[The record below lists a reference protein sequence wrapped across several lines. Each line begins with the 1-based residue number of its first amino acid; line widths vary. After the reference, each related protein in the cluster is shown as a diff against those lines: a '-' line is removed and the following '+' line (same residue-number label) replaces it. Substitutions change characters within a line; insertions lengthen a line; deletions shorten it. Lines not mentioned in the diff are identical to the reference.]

1 MCTTYQ
7 RHLCKTCDNNMKY
20 IYTTVKVRL
29 YSRIAEALSSTSTR
43 ASNASSST
51 SLTVLNTSILSNS
64 TPTFAIS
71 NLSRGTTFT
80 KIAKTTFTSTVIG
93 SYGFS
98 GKGIRASLTTLGKA
112 LVSTGDSIGLD
123 KHLSEG
129 LSVGHSHDKEK
140 DSLVQNGRSQSS
152 YSRVILWSYEKY
164 DI

>member
-71 NLSRGTTFT
+71 NLSRGTTFAEL
-80 KIAKTTFTSTVIG
+80 AKATFTNTVIG
-93 SYGFS
+93 RHGFS
-98 GKGIRASLTTLGKA
+98 GKGISASLTTLGKA
-112 LVSTGDSIGLD
+112 LVDSGDSIGLD
-123 KHLSEG
+123 KHLSKG
-129 LSVGHSHDKEK
+129 LSVGHSHNKEK
-140 DSLVQNGRSQSS
+140 DSLVQNGRFESS
-152 YSRVILWSYEKY
+152 VFN
-164 DI
+164 